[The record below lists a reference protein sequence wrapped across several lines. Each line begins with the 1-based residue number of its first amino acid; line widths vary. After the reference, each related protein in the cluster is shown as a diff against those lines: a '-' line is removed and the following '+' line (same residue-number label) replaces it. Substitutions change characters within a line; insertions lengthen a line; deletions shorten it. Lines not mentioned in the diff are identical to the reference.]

1 MLTHHQSSNISL
13 EWTVVGVFR
22 NIIRA
27 PLCWLHLT
35 SSLCIQSS
43 CPVLAANSAPSLPSQ
58 HSTKAPVASFLC
70 NVLLVCL
77 TLNPPPPWQLYM
89 WEGALKKSFGCQ
101 GHLASAPVTH
111 WPPGDLSSLDNGAHP
126 LFSSVHVVQ
135 LLSRVRLFATPW
147 TAALQASPSFIISQ
161 DLLKLMS
168 TELATPSNHLILCCP
183 LLLLPSVFLSIRV
196 LSNQLALWPKFRASV
211 SASVLPMNIHCWFPL
226 GWTGWISL
234 LSKGIS
240 RVLSSTTVQKHQ
252 FFGAQPS
259 LPSNSHICTWLL
271 GKP

>member
-1 MLTHHQSSNISL
+1 MNGSWSLQKHNPSPPLLASSYLLTLHPELLSSPCSKLCSL
-13 EWTVVGVFR
+13 
-22 NIIRA
+22 
-27 PLCWLHLT
+27 
-35 SSLCIQSS
+35 SSL
-43 CPVLAANSAPSLPSQ
+43 SAQHQGTCCFLLVQCSPSLPHLKPTPS
-58 HSTKAPVASFLC
+58 
-70 NVLLVCL
+70 
-77 TLNPPPPWQLYM
+77 WQLYM